1 MKIKSITPKFTAL
14 ALLPAA
20 VLALTSCSSTEPQ
33 AEPPAAMG
41 ASRTAVFEPGVPGGV
56 LIEKFKETATVTAID
71 PATRK
76 VTLVK
81 TDGTQASFIAGPEVA
96 NFAQIQVGDQVKAT
110 VTEELMMFVPRP
122 GESTGAG
129 AASVVALVPLGE
141 KPGGVMADTVEF
153 TAKVTAVSLWHH
165 TATLQLPDGSSKT
178 VKVRPDVTLT
188 KETVGTEVV
197 IRTTEAVAISVEKP

>member
-1 MKIKSITPKFTAL
+1 MKSTTPKFTAL

-20 VLALTSCSSTEPQ
+20 VIALTSCSSTEPQ
-33 AEPPAAMG
+33 AEPPATVG
-41 ASRTAVFEPGVPGGV
+41 ASRTSVYEPGVPGGV
-56 LIEKFKETATVTAID
+56 TIEKFRESATVTAID

-81 TDGTQASFIAGPEVA
+81 TDGAKVSFVAGPEVA

-110 VTEELMMFVPRP
+110 WTDKLLIFVPKP
-122 GESTGAG
+122 GEASAGG
-129 AASVVALVPLGE
+129 AAGVVALAPLGE
-141 KPGGVMADTVEF
+141 KPGGLLADTVEF

-197 IRTTEAVAISVEKP
+197 IRITEAVAVSVEKP

>member
-1 MKIKSITPKFTAL
+1 MKPITPKFTAL

-20 VLALTSCSSTEPQ
+20 VLALTSCSSTQPQ
-33 AEPPAAMG
+33 AEPPSTVA
-41 ASRTAVFEPGVPGGV
+41 ASRTAVYEPGVPGGV

-71 PATRK
+71 RATRK

-81 TDGTQASFIAGPEVA
+81 TDGSQATFVAGPEVA

-110 VTEELMMFVPRP
+110 VTDRVSIFVPKP
-122 GESTGAG
+122 GESAADVAAG
-129 AASVVALVPLGE
+129 VLALAPLGE
-141 KPGGVMADTVEF
+141 KPGGVMADTVQF

-178 VKVRPDVTLT
+178 VKVRPDVALT
-188 KETVGTEVV
+188 KDNVGAEVV
-197 IRTTEAVAISVEKP
+197 IRITEAVAISVEKP

>member
-1 MKIKSITPKFTAL
+1 MKIKIL
-14 ALLPAA
+14 GLVALLPAA
-20 VLALTSCSSTEPQ
+20 AIALTSCSSTESKI
-33 AEPPAAMG
+33 EPAANVTE
-41 ASRTAVFEPGVPGGV
+41 SRTAVYEPGVPGGV
-56 LIEKFKETATVTAID
+56 MVEKFRESATVTAID

-81 TDGTQASFIAGPEVA
+81 TDGTNVTFVAGPEVA

-110 VTEELMMFVPRP
+110 WTDKVLIFVPKP
-122 GESTGAG
+122 GEASTGGTVSA
-129 AASVVALVPLGE
+129 VALAPLGE
-141 KPGGVMADTVEF
+141 KPGAVLADTVEF

-178 VKVRPDVTLT
+178 VKVRPDVVLT

-197 IRTTEAVAISVEKP
+197 IRITEAHAISFEKP

>member
-14 ALLPAA
+14 ALLPATM
-20 VLALTSCSSTEPQ
+20 LALTSCSSTEPK
-33 AEPPAAMG
+33 AEPPSTVAM
-41 ASRTAVFEPGVPGGV
+41 SKTAVYEPGVPGGV
-56 LIEKFKETATVTAID
+56 LIEKFKETATVTAIY

-81 TDGTQASFIAGPEVA
+81 TDGSQATFVAGPEVA

-110 VTEELMMFVPRP
+110 VTDRVSIFVPKP
-122 GESTGAG
+122 GESAADFAAG
-129 AASVVALVPLGE
+129 ALALAPLGE
-141 KPGGVMADTVEF
+141 KPGGVMADTVQF

-165 TATLQLPDGSSKT
+165 TATLQMPDGSSKT

-188 KETVGTEVV
+188 KDNVGAEVV
-197 IRTTEAVAISVEKP
+197 IRITEAVAVSVEKP